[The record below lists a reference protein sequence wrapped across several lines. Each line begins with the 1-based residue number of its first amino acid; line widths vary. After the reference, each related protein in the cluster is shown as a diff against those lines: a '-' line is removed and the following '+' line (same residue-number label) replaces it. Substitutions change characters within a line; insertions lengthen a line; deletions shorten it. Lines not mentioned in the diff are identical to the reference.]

1 MILLDDK
8 LISANA
14 LIDDLLNKS
23 FYPVIVKRDIENA
36 PALDVVEVVRCCN
49 CVNDIK
55 SNKCNHDSR
64 LCSLNYYSDG
74 GMKIV
79 NWDDYCHLGRRK

>member
-1 MILLDDK
+1 MPDGK

-23 FYPVIVKRDIENA
+23 FYPVIVI
-36 PALDVVEVVRCCN
+36 
-49 CVNDIK
+49 
-55 SNKCNHDSR
+55 
-64 LCSLNYYSDG
+64 CSLNYYSDG